1 MTNKIPLVLMFTV
14 FVSILFAQPDND
26 DCIDAIEFANLDG
39 ECISFNSTMS
49 TFDIANGDCVL
60 NASNMNIWFNF
71 VAQGTD
77 IDISANGQ
85 ANDIF
90 VTLIAFDP
98 SPCDFA
104 SVTQLACGFAN
115 GGDDAISL
123 VGALTIGNTYYII
136 ASVRDNVETE
146 GTICI
151 DNPDPNAVPI
161 PIPTLSQWGL
171 ISLALC
177 LLILGTSTIKQLIVA

>member
-49 TFDIANGDCVL
+49 TFDIANGDCVP
-60 NASNMNIWFNF
+60 NPRNMNIWFNF

-90 VTLIAFDP
+90 VTLISFDP
-98 SPCDFA
+98 TPCDFA
-104 SVTQLACGFAN
+104 SATQLACGFAN
-115 GGDDAISL
+115 AI
-123 VGALTIGNTYYII
+123 T
-136 ASVRDNVETE
+136 
-146 GTICI
+146 
-151 DNPDPNAVPI
+151 
-161 PIPTLSQWGL
+161 
-171 ISLALC
+171 
-177 LLILGTSTIKQLIVA
+177 